1 MEWLG
6 IEANKQPVSISS
18 MISSINSPT
27 PCVVKIDVIDTVRNG
42 TPVVNGRSGLTYG
55 CEICRKKSCPF
66 LSKEIGPTLGPR
78 LCGLAESP
86 AYRSASPSKANVSV
100 HCRSLPTGVPSA
112 VTSKVNSGLACLL
125 YKFPAPSLVHLTHP
139 MASSFPDPFV
149 FGILPGMPP
158 DASPAFSIAESESD
172 FPAEFPLIPS
182 LLDFLPSFDSF
193 HATRPSF
200 SAHINVPADPN
211 PGWLPDPGSVSSRPA
226 RHFSPEDFGSHCLRR
241 PASEFEVGVDALL
254 PDLRR
259 VLSAEDIQESRSKSI
274 IDGVEEMGLRVCR
287 YSPEEKKERIER
299 YLKKKNLRNFNKT
312 IKA

>member
-1 MEWLG
+1 
-6 IEANKQPVSISS
+6 
-18 MISSINSPT
+18 
-27 PCVVKIDVIDTVRNG
+27 
-42 TPVVNGRSGLTYG
+42 
-55 CEICRKKSCPF
+55 
-66 LSKEIGPTLGPR
+66 
-78 LCGLAESP
+78 
-86 AYRSASPSKANVSV
+86 
-100 HCRSLPTGVPSA
+100 
-112 VTSKVNSGLACLL
+112 
-125 YKFPAPSLVHLTHP
+125 

-149 FGILPGMPP
+149 FGILPGMSH

-182 LLDFLPSFDSF
+182 LLDFLPAFDSF

-200 SAHINVPADPN
+200 SGHINVPAYPN

-259 VLSAEDIQESRSKSI
+259 VLSAGDIQENRSRNI

-312 IKA
+312 IKYACRKTLADSRQRIRGRFARNDELQDSISRTAIGEIPHGDEVQDSELLSYY